1 MTFGKFDVLCNNTM
15 LPLCSVV
22 GSVNGTSVFEKGIV
36 PSCYP
41 RPVELANTMIFNLGS
56 AFIHFGALLVVLII
70 IFNVRSKYT
79 AIGRSELLHFF
90 YLYLALTISSLV
102 VDCGVTPPGSS
113 SYAWFVALQLGIVG
127 ALCISLL
134 YNGFTCFQFWEDG
147 LTRSM
152 WVLRIIS
159 IVWFVVNF
167 IVAMATFKLWG
178 PALNDRSTTALFV
191 VSYVLNAIIL
201 ALYVVSQLVLVFFA
215 LDSWWHLGAIVLFCF
230 FFIVGQVLM
239 YAVNTQIC
247 EGTKH
252 YVDGVFFA
260 TACNLFAVMMIYKFW
275 DMITVDDLE
284 FSVANVEQ
292 GVTAFGEQEKRYS
305 TLF

>member
-22 GSVNGTSVFEKGIV
+22 GSLNTTSIFEKGIV
-36 PSCYP
+36 PECYP
-41 RPVELANTMIFNLGS
+41 RPVELANTMIFNLGA
-56 AFIHFGALLVVLII
+56 AFIHFGAIIVVLII
-70 IFNVRSKYT
+70 IFNVRNKYT

-90 YLYLALTISSLV
+90 YIYLALTISSLV
-102 VDCGVTPPGSS
+102 VDCGVTPPGSG
-113 SYAWFVALQLGIVG
+113 SYPWFVALQLGLIS

-134 YNGFTCFQFWEDG
+134 FNGFVCFQFWEDG

-152 WVLRIIS
+152 WSLRVISFVWGIIT
-159 IVWFVVNF
+159 FV
-167 IVAMATFKLWG
+167 VAMATFNAWG
-178 PALNDRSTTALFV
+178 SALDDRRTTALFV
-191 VSYVLNAIIL
+191 VAYVINAIIL
-201 ALYVVSQLVLVFFA
+201 AVYVVSQLVLVFFA

-230 FFIVGQVLM
+230 FFVAGQVIM
-239 YAVNTQIC
+239 YVFNNQIC
-247 EGTKH
+247 LGTKH

-275 DMITVDDLE
+275 DMITLDDLE